1 MKINLKTK
9 SIYTDENEFIKKLNC
24 KYVIT
29 EDDLKEEKNK
39 KIIGK
44 CNHCQK
50 GVYKTENL
58 TDIELQT
65 LLKKDSNICFY
76 IEKNQSNISKVEVG
90 EILYFDNISGAS
102 TIECFDCGFE
112 TKLFVTNLRMK
123 LNKPCQCQECGEI
136 YENLDKKTCSH
147 KNISSL
153 KPVFCK
159 NCSSTNVK
167 VGQLIIG

>member
-1 MKINLKTK
+1 
-9 SIYTDENEFIKKLNC
+9 
-24 KYVIT
+24 
-29 EDDLKEEKNK
+29 
-39 KIIGK
+39 
-44 CNHCQK
+44 
-50 GVYKTENL
+50 
-58 TDIELQT
+58 
-65 LLKKDSNICFY
+65 
-76 IEKNQSNISKVEVG
+76 
-90 EILYFDNISGAS
+90 
-102 TIECFDCGFE
+102 
-112 TKLFVTNLRMK
+112 MK